1 MKANTKA
8 VLDYVV
14 ANDGKDFT
22 AKDIAADLGLTPRQV
37 NGIITAAFCRY
48 KDVDKNIVPLME
60 RVEKEIELSDGT
72 HEKVKFIKLTEAG
85 RNLDPEADEK
95 AKAAAKDAE

>member
-14 ANDGKDFT
+14 ENDGKDFT
-22 AKDIAADLGLTPRQV
+22 AKDIAADLGLTARQV

-48 KDVDKNIVPLME
+48 KNADKESIPLME
-60 RVEKEIELSDGT
+60 RVEKEIKLEDGT

-85 RNLDPEADEK
+85 RSFDPEKDEAEK
-95 AKAAAKDAE
+95 AAKKED